1 MKDTLKALHQVVT
14 CQSTSPVNSQQFL
27 SGTLTPNALLV
38 DIKRGPFRSP
48 LAQKQVKMFLSDQSK
63 TNLHGKVD
71 EKLLNEIIFVAALK
85 AYQRNMVRCSS
96 IMLERAICIQIEF
109 HGVNPMDM
117 LPFFRFIK
125 PVREDEMPTTTFWMF
140 VNNPAKHT
148 HLALC

>member
-63 TNLHGKVD
+63 TNLHGKGD
-71 EKLLNEIIFVAALK
+71 EKLLNEIIFVLALK

-109 HGVNPMDM
+109 HGVD
-117 LPFFRFIK
+117 
-125 PVREDEMPTTTFWMF
+125 PVDNSHSSILSSRCGKMKCRRRHFGCLSIILLNT
-140 VNNPAKHT
+140 
-148 HLALC
+148 LI

>member
-1 MKDTLKALHQVVT
+1 MSLV
-14 CQSTSPVNSQQFL
+14 SQHLL

-85 AYQRNMVRCSS
+85 AYQRNMVRCGS
-96 IMLERAICIQIEF
+96 IMLERALCIQIEF
-109 HGVNPMDM
+109 FRSKSNGYTPI
-117 LPFFRFIK
+117 LPFYQAGAGR
-125 PVREDEMPTTTFWMF
+125 
-140 VNNPAKHT
+140 
-148 HLALC
+148 